1 MHMRQ
6 FPTRGAGNTSS
17 QVKNAL
23 NNTVSGVT
31 YSVSIDPKI
40 LKHYNEVVLY
50 NTFSW
55 LLLTCCFLG

>member
-6 FPTRGAGNTSS
+6 FPTREASNTSS

-23 NNTVSGVT
+23 HNIVSLVT
-31 YSVSIDPKI
+31 YSISIDPKI

-50 NTFSW
+50 NTFSCLGYC
-55 LLLTCCFLG
+55 LLVAF